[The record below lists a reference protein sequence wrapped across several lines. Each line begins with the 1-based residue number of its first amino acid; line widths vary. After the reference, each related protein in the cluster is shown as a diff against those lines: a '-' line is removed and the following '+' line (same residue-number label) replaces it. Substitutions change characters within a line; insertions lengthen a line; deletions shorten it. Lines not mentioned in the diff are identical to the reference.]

1 MKKMKT
7 TKTLIATSV
16 LFLMLTV
23 ISSCNRVPIT
33 GRKQVSLLPE
43 SELTAMSLVE
53 YNNFLNANQVVNSGT
68 NSAMVTRVGEKI
80 ARSVEDVLRN
90 SGNADLLEHFD
101 WEFHLVES
109 PEPNA
114 WCMPGGKVVVYT
126 GILPYTKDE
135 DGLAVVM
142 GHEVAHAVARHG
154 NERMSQQLLA
164 STGFAALDIAMAN
177 KPEQTRELILL
188 AAGVGVS
195 TGALLPFS
203 RLQESEADRLGL
215 IFMTIAGY
223 DPEAAVAFWQR
234 MSVNGSGLPEFLS
247 THPSH
252 ETRITDIENEYI
264 PEARTYA
271 NTSN

>member
-7 TKTLIATSV
+7 TKTILAGGL

-33 GRKQVSLLPE
+33 GRKQFNLLPE

-53 YNNFLNANQVVNSGT
+53 YNNFLSTNQVVNSGT
-68 NSAMVTRVGEKI
+68 NAAMVTRVGNKI
-80 ARSVEDVLRN
+80 AKSVEDVLRN
-90 SGNADLLEHFD
+90 SGNGDLLEYFD

-126 GILPYTKDE
+126 GILPFTKDE

-142 GHEVAHAVARHG
+142 GHEIAHAIARHG

-188 AAGVGVS
+188 AAGVGVN

-203 RLQESEADRLGL
+203 RLQVLFSWPLQVITLMQRLPSGSECLPTTAVFLNFSVLTPATIRESPIWKTS
-215 IFMTIAGY
+215 IFRKHGNM
-223 DPEAAVAFWQR
+223 
-234 MSVNGSGLPEFLS
+234 
-247 THPSH
+247 
-252 ETRITDIENEYI
+252 
-264 PEARTYA
+264 
-271 NTSN
+271 

>member
-7 TKTLIATSV
+7 TKTILAGGL

-33 GRKQVSLLPE
+33 GRKQFNLLPE

-53 YNNFLNANQVVNSGT
+53 YNNFLRTNQVVNSGT
-68 NSAMVTRVGEKI
+68 NAAMVTRVGNKI
-80 ARSVEDVLRN
+80 AKSVEDVLRN
-90 SGNADLLEHFD
+90 SGNGDLLEYFD
-101 WEFHLVES
+101 WEFHLIES

-126 GILPYTKDE
+126 GILPFTKDE

-142 GHEVAHAVARHG
+142 GHEIAHAVAKHG

-188 AAGVGVS
+188 AAGVGVN

-203 RLQESEADRLGL
+203 RLQESESDRMGV
-215 IFMTIAGY
+215 IFMAIAGY
-223 DPEAAVAFWQR
+223 NPDAAVAFWQR
-234 MSVNGSGLPEFLS
+234 MSTNSSGIPEFLS

-252 ETRITDIENEYI
+252 DTRIADLENEYI
-264 PEARTYA
+264 PEAREYV
-271 NTSN
+271 NQ